1 MIGLAE
7 LMAGTRFL
15 AGLPAFLRAPADVS
29 GARVELERRLGRREA
44 DFVALVKRAV
54 YDQPASPYRA
64 LLRHAG
70 CEYGDLVREVD
81 RDGVEAVLDRLAQQ
95 GVYLTVAE
103 LKGRTDVERG
113 GRAFRVDPATLRNP
127 ASVPHIPGTSSGS
140 RGTAALVPLDLA
152 FVRERAVDYALFATA
167 LLPAATIHGVWK
179 APGGDVLDN
188 LLCFAG
194 AGMLAERWFLQLDPG
209 RSGLHPAYR
218 ASATALRLGSRL
230 AGVSLPRPEVVP
242 LDDPLPVARW
252 LASVIDCGRIPHLQ
266 IFSSAAVA
274 VCHAAQEA
282 GLRLEG
288 ARFMVGGEPLT
299 PARVEVIRRSG
310 AVPLPRY
317 GTAEAP
323 SIALGCGR
331 GDRGDTV
338 HLLADLY
345 ALVPAHGS
353 ATTSRLPGGA
363 LLLTALRPT
372 APLVLLNA
380 SLGDQAVVDG
390 AGCRCPLSRAGWP
403 TTLHTIRSFEKLTA
417 GGVSFMAADL
427 IRVLEERLPAS
438 FGGGPTDFQLVE
450 EETPAGRP
458 SLRLLVHPRVAAPD
472 LTAVGEAF
480 LDAIGGGRRT
490 ERLMAALWRQG
501 RFLQV
506 ERRAPLATSSGKILH
521 LQLRVDRG
529 VAASG
534 AAGAGG
540 GAVEA
545 GGGALGMAT
554 TSVDR

>member
-1 MIGLAE
+1 VIGLAE
-7 LMAGTRFL
+7 LMIGTRFL
-15 AGLPAFLRAPADVS
+15 AGLPAFLREPAREIA
-29 GARVELERRLGRREA
+29 ARAELERRLARREA

-70 CEYGDLVREVD
+70 CEYGDLARDVG
-81 RDGVEAVLDRLAQQ
+81 RDGVEAVLGRLAQQ

-103 LKGRTDVERG
+103 LKGRTDVKRG

-127 ASVPHIPGTSSGS
+127 ASVPHIPGASSGS

-152 FVRERAVDYALFATA
+152 FVRERAVDYALFAAA
-167 LLPAATIHGVWK
+167 LLPAATVHGVWK

-194 AGMLAERWFLQLDPG
+194 AGMVAERWFLQFDPG

-230 AGVSLPRPEVVP
+230 AGVRLPRPEVVP
-242 LDDPLPVARW
+242 LDDALPVARW
-252 LASVIDCGRIPHLQ
+252 LASAIDRGCTPHLQ

-274 VCHAAQEA
+274 VCRAAQEA

-299 PARVEVIRRSG
+299 PARVEVIRGSG

-323 SIALGCGR
+323 SIALGCAQA
-331 GDRGDTV
+331 DRGDTV
-338 HLLADLY
+338 HLLGDLY
-345 ALVPAHGS
+345 ALIPARGS
-353 ATTSRLPGGA
+353 ATESGLPDGA

-380 SLGDQAVVDG
+380 SLGDQAVVDR
-390 AGCRCPLSRAGWP
+390 AGCRCPLSRAGWT

-427 IRVLEERLPAS
+427 IRVLEERLPEC

-450 EETPAGRP
+450 QEAPGGP
-458 SLRLLVHPRVAAPD
+458 PCLRLLVHPRVPAPD
-472 LTAVGEAF
+472 LPAVGEAF
-480 LDAIGGGRRT
+480 LDSIGGGRRT

-501 RFLQV
+501 RFLHV
-506 ERRAPLATSSGKILH
+506 ERRAPVATASGKILH
-521 LQLRVDRG
+521 LLVDRG
-529 VAASG
+529 VTASG
-534 AAGAGG
+534 AS
-540 GAVEA
+540 EA
-545 GGGALGMAT
+545 GDEGGPDRMAET
-554 TSVDR
+554 FVDR